1 MPTPNFAVF
10 RTRGPAWD
18 HDKPMRSQ
26 DNWNAHARFM
36 DNLTAENFIIMGGPL
51 TGSPDVLLII
61 SAKNE
66 QQIRNTLSLDPWET
80 AGLLTTQQI
89 HPWTVLLD
97 SGQSFSIPET

>member
-1 MPTPNFAVF
+1 
-10 RTRGPAWD
+10 
-18 HDKPMRSQ
+18 MRSQ

-89 HPWTVLLD
+89 HPWTVLLN
-97 SGQSFSIPET
+97 SRN